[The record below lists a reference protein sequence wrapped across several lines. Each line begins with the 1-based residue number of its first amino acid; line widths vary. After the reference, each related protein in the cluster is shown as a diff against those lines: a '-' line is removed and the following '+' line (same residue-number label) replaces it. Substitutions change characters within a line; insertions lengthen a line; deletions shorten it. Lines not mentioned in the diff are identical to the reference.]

1 VDKAARPPLSPQSL
15 TTRIFAVRSDADSSA
30 SKRMRSLIP
39 GGGAVAPSFAPPSA
53 PPPPQGAVI
62 QAPQGAVIQAPQGAE
77 PPSPRRGQAELA
89 RLRAALAAIEGGAP
103 GIDPEHDALENNRG
117 SGWTLGASEI
127 DGWLP
132 ERRLDAASLTEI
144 KPETYGDGPAAL
156 TFALLLAARR
166 MSASSAGHAGR
177 PRRAGRVAGTPI
189 PNLPAPC
196 LPTQRLIVWCWPT
209 RMAREAG
216 GLYGPGLATLGID
229 PVQVLLVEGANT
241 AETLWAMEESLG
253 SGAAAIVVGCVDAVA
268 LTPARRLALAAQ
280 AHRTPGLLV
289 TAARSAVTPATF
301 ARWRIA
307 GCPSAPH
314 PFDPVAPGAA
324 RFAMTLERCRGT
336 AADVA
341 PLFRTVEWSHE
352 TYRFGVVAGVADRA
366 PEAASRA

>member
-39 GGGAVAPSFAPPSA
+39 GGGAVAPSFAPPPAPPSLPGA
-53 PPPPQGAVI
+53 EPPPPQGR
-62 QAPQGAVIQAPQGAE
+62 QG
-77 PPSPRRGQAELA
+77 ELA
-89 RLRAALAAIEGGAP
+89 RLRAALAALEGCRRAP
-103 GIDPEHDALENNRG
+103 GTDPEHDTLENDRG
-117 SGWTLGASEI
+117 SGWTLGAPEI

-132 ERRLDAASLTEI
+132 ERRLDAASLNEI
-144 KPETYGDGPAAL
+144 KPEAYCDGPAAL

-166 MSASSAGHAGR
+166 LSASSAGHAGR
-177 PRRAGRVAGTPI
+177 HSRAGRVAGTSPS
-189 PNLPAPC
+189 NLPTPR
-196 LPTQRLIVWCWPT
+196 LPTPRLPTPRLMVWCWPT
-209 RMAREAG
+209 GMAREAG
-216 GLYGPGLATLGID
+216 GLYGPGLVTLGID
-229 PVQVLLVEGANT
+229 PVQVLLVEGTNT

-314 PFDPVAPGAA
+314 PFDPAASGAP

-352 TYRFGVVAGVADRA
+352 AYRFGVVAGVADRA
-366 PEAASRA
+366 PKAASRA

>member
-39 GGGAVAPSFAPPSA
+39 GGGAVAPSFAPPPA
-53 PPPPQGAVI
+53 PPPPQGGVF
-62 QAPQGAVIQAPQGAE
+62 E
-77 PPSPRRGQAELA
+77 PPPPRGRQGELA
-89 RLRAALAAIEGGAP
+89 RLRAALAALEGCRRTP
-103 GIDPEHDALENNRG
+103 GMDPGHDALENNRG
-117 SGWTLGASEI
+117 SGWTLGDPEI

-132 ERRLDAASLTEI
+132 ERCLDATSLNEI
-144 KPETYGDGPAAL
+144 KSETYGDGPAAL
-156 TFALLLAARR
+156 TFALLLASRR
-166 MSASSAGHAGR
+166 LSASFAGQAGR
-177 PRRAGRVAGTPI
+177 LGRAGRVAGTSTPLLPP
-189 PNLPAPC
+189 PNLM
-196 LPTQRLIVWCWPT
+196 VWCWPT
-209 RMAREAG
+209 RMAHEAG
-216 GLYGPGLATLGID
+216 GLYGPGLVTLGID
-229 PVQVLLVEGANT
+229 PAQVLLVEGANA

-253 SGAAAIVVGCVDAVA
+253 SGAAAIVVGCVDVVA

-314 PFDPVAPGAA
+314 PFDPAAPGAP

-341 PLFRTVEWSHE
+341 PLSRTVEWSHE
-352 TYRFGVVAGVADRA
+352 AYRFGVVAGVADRA

>member
-1 VDKAARPPLSPQSL
+1 
-15 TTRIFAVRSDADSSA
+15 
-30 SKRMRSLIP
+30 M
-39 GGGAVAPSFAPPSA
+39 
-53 PPPPQGAVI
+53 
-62 QAPQGAVIQAPQGAE
+62 
-77 PPSPRRGQAELA
+77 PRR
-89 RLRAALAAIEGGAP
+89 
-103 GIDPEHDALENNRG
+103 DNRG
-117 SGWTLGASEI
+117 SGWTFGAPEI

-132 ERRLDAASLTEI
+132 ERRLDTASLNEI
-144 KPETYGDGPAAL
+144 KPQAYGDGPAAL

-166 MSASSAGHAGR
+166 LGVRSASHTGRLSRAGH
-177 PRRAGRVAGTPI
+177 VAGTSTA
-189 PNLPAPC
+189 PAAPS
-196 LPTQRLIVWCWPT
+196 LMVWCWST

-229 PVQVLLVEGANT
+229 PAQVLLVEGATT

-289 TAARSAVTPATF
+289 TAARSVVTPATF

-314 PFDPVAPGAA
+314 PFDPAAPGAP

-341 PLFRTVEWSHE
+341 PLSRTVEWTHE
-352 TYRFGVVAGVADRA
+352 AHRFGVVAGVADRA
-366 PEAASRA
+366 PEAASWA

>member
-1 VDKAARPPLSPQSL
+1 MDKAARPPLSPQSL

-39 GGGAVAPSFAPPSA
+39 GGGAVAPSFAPPPA
-53 PPPPQGAVI
+53 PPSLP
-62 QAPQGAVIQAPQGAE
+62 GAE
-77 PPSPRRGQAELA
+77 PPSSRGRQGELA
-89 RLRAALAAIEGGAP
+89 RLRTALAALEGCRRAP
-103 GIDPEHDALENNRG
+103 DIDPEHDALENDRG
-117 SGWTLGASEI
+117 SGWTLGAPEI

-132 ERRLDAASLTEI
+132 ERRLDAASLNEI

-166 MSASSAGHAGR
+166 LNASSADPAGR
-177 PRRAGRVAGTPI
+177 LSRAGRVAGTSTPH
-189 PNLPAPC
+189 
-196 LPTQRLIVWCWPT
+196 LPTSRLMVWCWPT

-229 PVQVLLVEGANT
+229 PAQVLLVEGANA

-301 ARWRIA
+301 ARWCIA

-314 PFDPVAPGAA
+314 PFDPAASGAP

-352 TYRFGVVAGVADRA
+352 AYRFGVVAGVADRA